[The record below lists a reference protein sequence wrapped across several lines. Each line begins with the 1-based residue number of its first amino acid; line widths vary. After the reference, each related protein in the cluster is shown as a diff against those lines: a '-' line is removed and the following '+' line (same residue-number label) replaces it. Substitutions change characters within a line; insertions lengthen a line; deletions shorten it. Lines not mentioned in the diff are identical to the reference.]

1 MRRSLQQAR
10 ISTAPSMHHWVR
22 GNAAS
27 ASNTS
32 HCHCCAQL
40 PKLHFS
46 SVSSSLSRLQM
57 STHPSDVAGCRCDD
71 VIFRILAETNPK
83 TSRAQNVCTSSC
95 ASIKREHDCS
105 LLRQRALTLALLLHT
120 SPPVRMTG
128 TSRPTAQQTAGNSG
142 TSVVFGVLR
151 VGNIDDAGGGTTLS
165 LIPLRAAQLYPPG
178 VR

>member
-1 MRRSLQQAR
+1 VALHLRCAKQLGPLHHTRTRQHVMRRSLQQAR

-128 TSRPTAQQTAGNSG
+128 TSRPTAQQTALAIRGRQW
-142 TSVVFGVLR
+142 FLR
-151 VGNIDDAGGGTTLS
+151 GFEGWEH
-165 LIPLRAAQLYPPG
+165 
-178 VR
+178 